1 MQKRLGILGIFLIVL
16 MFVFSS
22 GFVFA
27 ENSFVSY
34 SSTSKVGWEITSAE
48 ITNDNIEINYMNN
61 LEARDSCKTNERTFM
76 WVPFATEYRG
86 LFLVTLFVPNNFN
99 NESGFDSFLYDN
111 LSDRGKSENETEDT
125 LKKYERY
132 LKSNDPTFMNYLNS
146 YVSEDKYFYIVK
158 IEDDFKQNKNYTHN
172 IDLSMINEL
181 DKFGKVYIYL
191 YDHCGSLSSFY
202 HNDYK
207 ISKNLAKAVYN
218 FSDGQEET
226 SKKENATSIKLSSS
240 IEDNKIKLDSNVTD
254 NVNIYYTLDDFNL
267 ENHFK
272 SKFVEFNY
280 NKEKINTYLK
290 SNSWNINQFG
300 VNFKVTKYTA
310 PVSLSS
316 GQKLNAIAVNY
327 DNFTLS
333 NYLEGITLSSS
344 ENYSSSSQSNNFS
357 INFKEDKKTDN
368 VICEKETK
376 ICYVKFNQNIDL
388 DLIANKV
395 NDGNVYFYINDIE
408 GDIENIVK
416 SLSSPLLN
424 ITPPAKLND
433 NKLSLGSNLFKYSD
447 LENYTLNLN
456 QNESKFFTISAFQL
470 NTNVDKLYFV
480 FLPDENF
487 EDLVKY
493 KTLQKIINSVYCD
506 GCKIPDW
513 MPNGLIIDNQN
524 LSTSDPDPSTSDP
537 NCKYTGDFEIL
548 CDFHIFNLDK
558 DIGSSSI
565 DSSAGTFSP
574 KETYY
579 LEIEYFYNDKK
590 NNFNKNLEAYKL
602 FESEKNNF
610 NLTEN
615 EITIFFSIIGGE
627 SSFLNDQAGDQG
639 ESIGLTQINKP
650 IWRTESGFNDLKVY
664 LPSEVN
670 TVEKY
675 YKYFDDSKNDLNKSL
690 YLGLAVFKYNLNY
703 AKNNISNFNSKYSDI
718 DRAFIMFYAH
728 QFNIRDT
735 KTFFNTVNIPTDK
748 ENVIINCAG
757 TGNDLFQNSSLKKLG
772 CVATVG
778 SVRKIG
784 WYLNYINNLN

>member
-1 MQKRLGILGIFLIVL
+1 MQKRLGILGIFLMVL

-48 ITNDNIEINYMNN
+48 ITNNNIEINYMNN
-61 LEARDSCKTNERTFM
+61 LESRDSCKTNERTFM

-86 LFLVTLFVPNNFN
+86 LFLVTLFVPNSFD

-132 LKSNDPTFMNYLNS
+132 LKSNDPTFMNELNS
-146 YVSEDKYFYIVK
+146 YVSGDKYFYIVK
-158 IEDDFKQNKNYTHN
+158 IENDFKQNKIYTHN
-172 IDLSMINEL
+172 IDLSIINEL

-207 ISKNLAKAVYN
+207 ISKNLAKAVYI
-218 FSDGQEET
+218 FSDGQKEN
-226 SKKENATSIKLSSS
+226 SKKETSTSIKLSSS
-240 IEDNKIKLDSNVTD
+240 IEVNKIKLDSNVTE
-254 NVNIYYTLDDFNL
+254 NVNVYYTLDDFNL

-272 SKFVEFNY
+272 LKFVEFN
-280 NKEKINTYLK
+280 NDKEKLKKYLS
-290 SNSWNINQFG
+290 SNSWNINQSG
-300 VNFKVTKYTA
+300 VNFTVTKYNS

-327 DNFTLS
+327 DNFNLS

-344 ENYSSSSQSNNFS
+344 ESSQSSSLNKFS
-357 INFKEDKKTDN
+357 INFKEDIKTDN

-376 ICYVKFNQNIDL
+376 ICYVKLNQNIDL
-388 DLIANKV
+388 NLIANKM
-395 NDGNVYFYINDIE
+395 NDGNVYFAINNLAKNSNASFNNPTLISEEIQLGNNLVNYNSKNTEFKVNLSQSTTGNYII
-408 GDIENIVK
+408 
-416 SLSSPLLN
+416 SS
-424 ITPPAKLND
+424 KQD
-433 NKLSLGSNLFKYSD
+433 
-447 LENYTLNLN
+447 
-456 QNESKFFTISAFQL
+456 

-480 FLPDENF
+480 FLPDNNF
-487 EDLVKY
+487 ENLIKY
-493 KTLQKIINSVYCD
+493 KTLQKIINNVYCE

-513 MPNGLIIDNQN
+513 MPFGIITDNITQE
-524 LSTSDPDPSTSDP
+524 SVVSDFD
-537 NCKYTGDFEIL
+537 CKYTDEYQIL
-548 CDFHIFNLDK
+548 CDFNIF
-558 DIGSSSI
+558 DIEKKIGTISI
-565 DSSAGTFSP
+565 ASSAGTFNP
-574 KETYY
+574 KDTYY
-579 LEIEYFYNDKK
+579 LEIKSYYDDKK
-590 NNFNKNLEAYKL
+590 STFNKDLYAYKL

-615 EITIFFSIIGGE
+615 ETAIFFSIIGGE

-639 ESIGLTQINKP
+639 ESIGLAQINKP
-650 IWRTESGFNDLKVY
+650 IWRTQQGFENLKPY

-670 TVEKY
+670 TVDKY
-675 YKYFDDSKNDLNKSL
+675 YNYFDESGSDLNKSL

-703 AKNNISNFNSKYSDI
+703 AKNNIFNFNSKYTDV

-735 KTFFNTVNIPTDK
+735 KTFFNTVNLPSDK
-748 ENVIINCAG
+748 NNIIIDCVNNK
-757 TGNDLFQNSSLKKLG
+757 TQSSSEKRLG

-784 WYLNYINNLN
+784 WYLFYLNK